1 MWARKKADF
10 PIPYNTYEI
19 VSKITNGVQAS
30 DAAEYMEYAK
40 LRMPTLR
47 HHRVTEV
54 SEKHCLVNHIKRLM
68 NRNSG

>member
-1 MWARKKADF
+1 MRTAPVVAHSKDE
-10 PIPYNTYEI
+10 IP
-19 VSKITNGVQAS
+19 NGVQAS

-40 LRMPTLR
+40 LRMATLR

-68 NRNSG
+68 ME